1 MVTMSCAA
9 LIRNKKGGLK
19 QNTMSVAKSN
29 KWLLIFY
36 TVPSK
41 PVGNRMKIWRRLAKA
56 GAVQLKGAVYIL
68 PYNEE
73 HLELCQWLVLEVMA
87 MKGDGAFVI
96 AEKIETITNSEV
108 INLFNQ
114 HRAVDY
120 KGIQKGLAELEQRIN
135 SIKKGT
141 GGQSVKNLSEQ
152 FNKYQ
157 KEFEEIKKIDFFS
170 SKAGNDLKKK
180 IKVLEGGIKDVSGF
194 AIKKKSVVIVP
205 RRVEDYRGKTWVT
218 RKNPFVDRMASAWL
232 IRKFIDKKANFG
244 FISEQDVEDLKKDSI
259 AFDIR
264 RGEFTH
270 SGDMCTFEVLI
281 KAFGLKDK
289 ALKKIAE
296 VVHELDIKDD
306 KYKNPEARGIEDIL
320 MGIRKTAKDD
330 AEILDKGM
338 VVFEML
344 YASKT

>member
-1 MVTMSCAA
+1 MKHTLQKATWKN
-9 LIRNKKGGLK
+9 L
-19 QNTMSVAKSN
+19 
-29 KWLLIFY
+29 KWLLFFY
-36 TVPSK
+36 SVPSK
-41 PVGNRMKIWRRLAKA
+41 PVNARMKIWRRLAKA

-73 HLELCQWLVLEVMA
+73 HLELCQWLVSEVMA
-87 MKGDGAFVI
+87 MKGDGAFV
-96 AEKIETITNSEV
+96 EVDKVETMTEREI
-108 INLFNQ
+108 IDLF
-114 HRAVDY
+114 
-120 KGIQKGLAELEQRIN
+120 KEQREKDYI
-135 SIKKGT
+135 
-141 GGQSVKNLSEQ
+141 SVEKNLEEFERKISSIRKGSGISDSRRFLEE
-152 FNKYQ
+152 FNKHL
-157 KEFEEIKKIDFFS
+157 KEFEEIRRIDFFA
-170 SKAGNDLKKK
+170 SKIGTVLKKK
-180 IKVLEGGIKDVSGF
+180 IEVLQREIKGLSGHEIKPVLAVTSRNIKD
-194 AIKKKSVVIVP
+194 
-205 RRVEDYRGKTWVT
+205 YQNKTWAT

-232 IRKFIDKKANFG
+232 VKKFIDKKAVFK
-244 FISEQDVEDLKKDSI
+244 FIDEKDLETLDKDSI

-306 KYKNPEARGIEDIL
+306 KYKNPEAKGIEDIL

-344 YASKT
+344 YASGT

>member
-1 MVTMSCAA
+1 MKNISQKTTGKD
-9 LIRNKKGGLK
+9 L
-19 QNTMSVAKSN
+19 
-29 KWLLIFY
+29 KWLLFFY
-36 TVPSK
+36 SVPSK
-41 PVGNRMKIWRRLAKA
+41 PVNARMKIWRRLAKA
-56 GAVQLKGAVYIL
+56 GAVQLKGAIYIL

-73 HLELCQWLVLEVMA
+73 TFELCQWLVSEVTS
-87 MKGDGAFVI
+87 MKGEGDFVRVD
-96 AEKIETITNSEV
+96 KIETMNEKEI
-108 INLFNQ
+108 IDLFKEQ
-114 HRAVDY
+114 RERDY
-120 KGIQKGLAELEQRIN
+120 SIIEKELEQFERKIS
-135 SIKKGT
+135 SIRKGT
-141 GGQSVKNLSEQ
+141 GIQNNKKLSEQ
-152 FNKYQ
+152 FNKYL

-170 SKAGNDLKKK
+170 SKAGNDLKKRIKSIEGEIK
-180 IKVLEGGIKDVSGF
+180 IVSGF
-194 AIKKKSVVIVP
+194 AIQEKKVMIIPKRI
-205 RRVEDYRGKTWVT
+205 EDYQGKTWVT

-232 IRKFIDKKANFG
+232 VKKFIDIKAVFK
-244 FISEQDVEDLKKDSI
+244 FIDEKDLGTLDKDSV

-306 KYKNPEARGIEDIL
+306 KYKNPEAKGIEDIL

-330 AEILDKGM
+330 AEILEKGM